1 MKTSRIKSEKYKGQ
15 KIQFGP
21 FVMTFS
27 KQGIAEVDVKDDNVQ
42 ASLDSIVKAFGADI
56 CYLEDSENAALEA
69 QKEKNIEFYKKL
81 VESKDEEIAVLRIS
95 NETLSTELIQVKAEL
110 KAYKQ
115 MKGTTGVQAA
125 SPVDT
130 DKGKGTDTT
139 SKGNEGGEIEG
150 DKQISEEFTKTY
162 DELNKKTVAE
172 LKDILVEVFG
182 EFESE
187 WKSLTKKDDIIT
199 YIIGK
204 SEASEK
210 E

>member
-81 VESKDEEIAVLRIS
+81 VESKDEEIAVLRTS

-115 MKGTTGVQAA
+115 MKGVTGVQTA

-130 DKGKGTDTT
+130 DKDKGAE
-139 SKGNEGGEIEG
+139 KGNEGGEVEG
-150 DKQISEEFTKTY
+150 EKQISEEFTKTY

-187 WKSLTKKDDIIT
+187 WKPLTKKDDIIT